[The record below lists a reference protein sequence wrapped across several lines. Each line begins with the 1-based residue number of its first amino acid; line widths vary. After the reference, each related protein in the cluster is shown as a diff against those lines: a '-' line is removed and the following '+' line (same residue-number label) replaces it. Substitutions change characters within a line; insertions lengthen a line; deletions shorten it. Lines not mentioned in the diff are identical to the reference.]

1 MPNLK
6 KKSKHQILA
15 GREPLK
21 VSDLRNLVRPNDLCD
36 RVYEEAI
43 EKWGSYF
50 QSPVDKVTAT
60 EKDFFR
66 FNERGG
72 FLCTDLDENNLK
84 ACENFK
90 KTLETLFPQPEA
102 QDPAL
107 QNWLRSG
114 EPLFAEKLELVRRRL
129 FADSSKLTNK
139 SLFDQPI
146 CRLVHRNQLRR
157 DLDYQ
162 VPYQLTPAQV
172 RLIDAKTQ
180 LNDEPDLE
188 FLRRNQRWYWGVS
201 ETFQSL
207 VALFDSDIGSTA
219 SAKPP
224 RQAMTKEFI
233 RLRSEE
239 GNRQNDLAPHELN
252 KSSPLRFW
260 APPPAFACSVFHM
273 LFWRSVITGRD
284 LFDRPVIDDGEDD
297 TPKNRAE
304 QYYVLVNWFNAA
316 KFRLADYEQLF
327 EALMAIA
334 RMVGDLKLNR
344 STPLHKIAADI
355 TLPNEPKGW
364 LYPSY
369 FADSN
374 VTFPRFQRINL
385 VFPFKSV
392 RNEVWELA
400 WEHQPQGDE
409 QKPTTIG
416 DLLIFLRDKALE
428 VIIWSR
434 YQMEV
439 RSVGLIP
446 IQHLYHVEL
455 TPRGLSR
462 LTTLADQWKARPKR
476 GTPSE
481 AKVRA
486 EINGYMEKAI
496 FEKKVDKWVRLRK
509 VYGGTYRQIND
520 RTAWGEIKRLSS
532 RRVDQS
538 AAEKEVEDEIEESAS
553 GQGPKD

>member
-1 MPNLK
+1 MPNPK
-6 KKSKHQILA
+6 KKTKQQILA

-21 VSDLRNLVRPNDLCD
+21 VSDLRNLVDRKDLCD
-36 RVYEEAI
+36 RVYQEAI
-43 EKWGSYF
+43 DTWGVYF

-60 EKDFFR
+60 SKKLFR

-72 FLCTDLDENNLK
+72 FPCSNRDRENLE
-84 ACENFK
+84 ACENFW
-90 KTLETLFPQPEA
+90 KTLEILFPQTEA
-102 QDPAL
+102 EDPDL

-114 EPLFAEKLELVRRRL
+114 EPLSAEKVELVRRRL

-139 SLFDQPI
+139 FLFDQPI

-172 RLIDAKTQ
+172 RLIDAKSNR
-180 LNDEPDLE
+180 NDEPDLE

-219 SAKPP
+219 DAKPP
-224 RQAMTKEFI
+224 RQSMSKEFI

-260 APPPAFACSVFHM
+260 APPPAFACAVFHM
-273 LFWRSVITGRD
+273 LFWRSVITGFD
-284 LFDRPVIDDGEDD
+284 LFGRPVIDDGEAD
-297 TPKNRAE
+297 TPENRAKR
-304 QYYVLVNWFNAA
+304 YYVLVNWFNAA

-334 RMVGDLKLNR
+334 RMVGKIERNR
-344 STPLHKIAADI
+344 STPLHTIGLDI
-355 TLPNEPKGW
+355 TLPSEPNGL
-364 LYPSY
+364 LYPTY

-374 VTFPRFQRINL
+374 VRFPRFQRINL

-392 RNEVWELA
+392 LNQTWELA
-400 WEHQPQGDE
+400 WEHQPDE
-409 QKPTTIG
+409 THRPTTIG

-434 YQMEV
+434 YQMEI
-439 RSVGLIP
+439 RSVGVIP

-455 TPRGLSR
+455 TPRGISR
-462 LTTLADQWKARPKR
+462 LTKLADQWNARTKP
-476 GTPSE
+476 GTSSE
-481 AKVRA
+481 ATVRS
-486 EINGYMEKAI
+486 EINRYMEKAI
-496 FEKKVDKWVRLRK
+496 FEDKVDKWVRLRK

-520 RTAWGEIKRLSS
+520 RETWKDIKCLSS
-532 RRVDQS
+532 RRVNPS
-538 AAEKEVEDEIEESAS
+538 AAEEEVKDDIEESS
-553 GQGPKD
+553 SEERPED